1 VENHAARHPSAF
13 REKETMATSARSTLT
28 RPAAL
33 SARRALAAPALLA
46 APLFLLTAALL
57 TWTNSDALRAW
68 GWTAAD
74 HHGVPW
80 PSSLAVLPHG
90 WLQAAA
96 FACAGAA
103 LIALAA
109 AQPRRGRA
117 LGLAACGIGLTAA
130 AFPLDPPVGDP
141 TTLAS
146 WVRSWHAAVHA
157 GGFVLAGLAAP
168 VAIAATRRR
177 TDVVLAVAL
186 TTAAL
191 LGGTP
196 GWYAYVTGFLTWV
209 DVIAIRLFLAP
220 LAHATPA
227 AFAPSTVPAREGVR

>member
-1 VENHAARHPSAF
+1 
-13 REKETMATSARSTLT
+13 MATSARLPLR
-28 RPAAL
+28 RPGATAE
-33 SARRALAAPALLA
+33 RRALAAPALLA

-68 GWTAAD
+68 GWTAGD

-96 FACAGAA
+96 FACTGAA

-109 AQPRRGRA
+109 AEQRRGRA
-117 LGLAACGIGLTAA
+117 LALAACGIGLTAA

-141 TTLAS
+141 GTLAS
-146 WVRSWHAAVHA
+146 WIHSWHAAAHA

-168 VAIAATRRR
+168 VAIAAGRRR
-177 TDVVLAVAL
+177 TDVALAVAL
-186 TTAAL
+186 TLAAVA
-191 LGGTP
+191 GGTP
-196 GWYAYVTGFLTWV
+196 GWYAYLAGLITWIE
-209 DVIAIRLFLAP
+209 VISVRLLLAPPAHAIRTAS
-220 LAHATPA
+220 AIAGRA
-227 AFAPSTVPAREGVR
+227 DRR